1 LQNGVLMIKNRDIK
15 RITDSELQSFLWGS
29 AVLLRGLID
38 AGDYKG
44 YIFPLI
50 FLKRISDVWD
60 EERHTAL
67 QKYSNDESL
76 ADLPENHRF
85 IIPSGSHW
93 NNIRETTT
101 NVGAKI
107 VSCMRAIESKN
118 PDGLTGVFGDADWT
132 NKDLLSDEVL
142 SNLVEH
148 FSSQSMSIARLPED
162 ELGNGYEF
170 LIKKF
175 ADDSGNTAQ
184 EFYTNRTLVHLM
196 TKMLDPQ
203 PMESVYDPT
212 CGTGGMLISCAVE
225 LKNQGKEFRSLKLYG
240 QEMNYTTSSIA
251 KMNLFLHGIED
262 GKIEHGDTLASPK
275 FIDKKGKLETF
286 NIVLANPPYSIKT
299 LDRTS
304 FANDPYGRNI
314 WGVPPQGRADYA
326 FFQHI
331 AQSMDKKNG
340 RAAILFPHGVLFR
353 QEEKSLR
360 KKLVD
365 SGILEAVIGLGAG
378 LFYNSPM
385 EAVVIVLKNGRLE
398 SDKSKILFINA
409 VDLVSR
415 DRAVSFLGDSHQVEI
430 LSIYKKMKS
439 KEGLSSLRKI
449 QEISANDYSLAIPLY
464 VDVKEELPQ
473 RNEQSSKDI
482 LGNWVSASR
491 NSEVSLTSLLAQF
504 KDSET

>member
-1 LQNGVLMIKNRDIK
+1 MLKDRPTP

-60 EERHTAL
+60 EEYEIAL
-67 QKYSNDESL
+67 DKYSNDEHL
-76 ADLPENHRF
+76 ANLPENHRF
-85 IIPSGSHW
+85 IIPNGFHW
-93 NNIRETTT
+93 NDIRKTTT

-118 PDGLTGVFGDADWT
+118 PEALSGVFGDADWT
-132 NKDLLSDEVL
+132 NKDLLSDEIL
-142 SNLVEH
+142 SDLVEH
-148 FSSQSMSIARLPED
+148 FSSQLMSIARLPED

-175 ADDSGNTAQ
+175 ADDSGHTAQ

-203 PMESVYDPT
+203 PGESVYDPT
-212 CGTGGMLISCAVE
+212 CGTGGMLISCVAE

-240 QEMNYTTSSIA
+240 QEMNYTTGSIA

-262 GKIEHGDTLASPK
+262 GKIGQGDTLISPK
-275 FIDKKGKLETF
+275 FLDSAGQLRTF

-299 LDRTS
+299 LDRTF
-304 FANDPYGRNI
+304 FAADPFGRNL

-331 AQSMDKKNG
+331 AKSMDSING

-353 QEEKSLR
+353 KEEKDLR
-360 KKLVD
+360 EKLIR

-385 EAVVIVLKNGRLE
+385 EAVVVVLRNNVV
-398 SDKSKILFINA
+398 KSRIGKVLFINA

-415 DRAVSFLGDSHQVEI
+415 DKAVSYLSDDQQKII
-430 LSIYKKMKS
+430 LRSYKNF
-439 KEGLSSLRKI
+439 ENI
-449 QEISANDYSLAIPLY
+449 QGISAVSNIKTIQKNDWSLAIPLY
-464 VDVKEELPQ
+464 VDREKNEKVLSIDAVPALIKEWL
-473 RNEQSSKDI
+473 
-482 LGNWVSASR
+482 
-491 NSEVSLTSLLAQF
+491 EVVDRSDEIFQKVADF
-504 KDSET
+504 DPHEGG

>member
-1 LQNGVLMIKNRDIK
+1 MSKNKSIQ
-15 RITDSELQSFLWGS
+15 RISDSELQAFLWGS

-60 EERHTAL
+60 EEHEAAL
-67 QKYSNDESL
+67 LKYSNDTSL
-76 ADLPENHRF
+76 AELPENHRF
-85 IIPSGSHW
+85 VVPKDSHW
-93 NNIRETTT
+93 NDIRNTTT
-101 NVGAKI
+101 NVGSKI

-118 PDGLTGVFGDADWT
+118 SDALTGVFGDADWT

-148 FSSQSMSIARLPED
+148 FSSQLMTISRLPED

-175 ADDSGNTAQ
+175 ADDSGHTAQ

-196 TKMLDPQ
+196 TKMLEPK
-203 PMESVYDPT
+203 PGESVYDPT

-240 QEMNYTTSSIA
+240 QEMNYTTGSIA

-262 GKIEHGDTLASPK
+262 GRIGQGDTLTQPRFLDSNGQLQN
-275 FIDKKGKLETF
+275 FD
-286 NIVLANPPYSIKT
+286 IVLANPPYSIKT
-299 LDRTS
+299 LDRTL
-304 FANDPYGRNI
+304 FASDPFGRNI
-314 WGVPPQGRADYA
+314 WGVPPQGRADFA

-331 AQSMDKKNG
+331 AKSMNPSTG
-340 RAAILFPHGVLFR
+340 RAAILFPHGILFR
-353 QEEKSLR
+353 KEEKDLR
-360 KKLVD
+360 QKLVQ

-385 EAVVIVLKNGRLE
+385 EAVIIILRNNRPKLE
-398 SDKSKILFINA
+398 AQKILFINA
-409 VDLVSR
+409 IDLVQR
-415 DRAVSFLGDSHQVEI
+415 DRGVSFLGNSDQDQI
-430 LSIYKKMKS
+430 LNSYMNFENEK
-439 KEGLSSLRKI
+439 GLSCVVDVDQI
-449 QEISANDYSLAIPLY
+449 EMNDWSLAIPYY
-464 VDVKEELPQ
+464 VDKLPSLGIDAGESFGELLT
-473 RNEQSSKDI
+473 NWTKCSNSSDDDLNQVLMTYSKAMEK
-482 LGNWVSASR
+482 NAK
-491 NSEVSLTSLLAQF
+491 N
-504 KDSET
+504 